1 MPSMQLACVH
11 QGLGHPAAWG
21 LPNHVY
27 SPMCAVPRV
36 QTVKDRLGSWGLL
49 MSPRQGRR
57 GRGGHCIDRS
67 PYLGCQESRECV
79 MPAGP
84 AAGPAAGPSPA
95 QGSPAMRE
103 MEPKDQQLVV
113 STITRVPRGPYGCVS
128 LRLPPPDP
136 PPLLPAWHRS
146 GLGAAGPCPGP
157 CLCSPV
163 STSPHPPPHP
173 VISPTSSRPCKGWPD
188 LSAGGLGTSAHLV
201 VDELSPGPCP
211 TPVGWLQRPCHEAG
225 GPGALGAWGAASVGP
240 LEGSCHSVL
249 PTGGTSDPPA
259 Q

>member
-1 MPSMQLACVH
+1 MPSMQLACVR

-27 SPMCAVPRV
+27 SPTCAVLRV
-36 QTVKDRLGSWGLL
+36 QTVKDWLGSWGLL
-49 MSPRQGRR
+49 MSPRR
-57 GRGGHCIDRS
+57 GRGGHCTDRS
-67 PYLGCQESRECV
+67 PYLACQESRECV

-84 AAGPAAGPSPA
+84 AAGPTAGPSLA

-113 STITRVPRGPYGCVS
+113 STIPRVPRWPYGCVS

-163 STSPHPPPHP
+163 STSPHPPPRP

-188 LSAGGLGTSAHLV
+188 PSAGALGTSAHLV
-201 VDELSPGPCP
+201 VDELRPGPCSI
-211 TPVGWLQRPCHEAG
+211 PVSWL
-225 GPGALGAWGAASVGP
+225 
-240 LEGSCHSVL
+240 
-249 PTGGTSDPPA
+249 
-259 Q
+259 